1 MTQARDLADVMGSS
15 GLILPTGS
23 VLQTVTNGTSAAV
36 SSQTNTS
43 AADITN
49 FSVSITPSS
58 TSSKILVMASSFI
71 SNSLS
76 AGVNATATL
85 TLVRDSTTLATHS
98 SGAHSGAGG
107 LQIRDSVSF
116 VELDEPATTSSV
128 TYKVQGNT
136 NSASCPWNISDGE
149 IVVMEIA
156 G

>member
-23 VLQTVTNGTSAAV
+23 VLQTVTNATTAAV

-58 TSSKILVMASSFI
+58 TSSKILVIASSFI
-71 SNSLS
+71 SNALS

-85 TLVRDSTTLATHS
+85 TLVRDSTNLAAHS
-98 SGAHSGAGG
+98 NGAHSGSGG

-128 TYKVQGNT
+128 TYKVQGHT
-136 NSASCPWNISDGE
+136 NSASCAWSISGGE